1 MVREESMTITL
12 PLQPEEE
19 ARLEAMAHA
28 RGLSTGALVREALDE
43 ILAGACEIRDV
54 PCEPATGA
62 SLVAAMQA
70 SPYKEMDLRTVRAPL
85 PVRDIVF

>member
-1 MVREESMTITL
+1 MTITL

-19 ARLEAMAHA
+19 ARLEAVAHA
-28 RGLSTGALVREALDE
+28 RGLSTGALVREALEE
-43 ILAGACEIRDV
+43 ILAGACEIRDN

-70 SPYKEMDLRTVRAPL
+70 SPHKEIDLKAGRAPL

>member
-1 MVREESMTITL
+1 MTITL

-19 ARLEAMAHA
+19 ARLEAVA
-28 RGLSTGALVREALDE
+28 RAKGLSTGALVREALDD
-43 ILAGACEIRDV
+43 ILAGACEIQ
-54 PCEPATGA
+54 PATGA

-70 SPYKEMDLRTVRAPL
+70 SPYKEMDLGPVRAPL

>member
-1 MVREESMTITL
+1 MTITL

-19 ARLEAMAHA
+19 ARLEAVAHA

-43 ILAGACEIRDV
+43 ILAGACEIPDNASF
-54 PCEPATGA
+54 EPTTGA

-70 SPYKEMDLRTVRAPL
+70 SPFKEMDLKAGRAPL
-85 PVRDIVF
+85 RVRDIVF

>member
-1 MVREESMTITL
+1 MTITL

-19 ARLEAMAHA
+19 ARLEAVAHA

-43 ILAGACEIRDV
+43 ILAGASEIRDNDLR
-54 PCEPATGA
+54 EPAMGA

-70 SPYKEMDLRTVRAPL
+70 SPYQEIPLKAGRARL
-85 PVRDIVF
+85 PVRE